1 MELGGFSK
9 PTGAKAAGTDFHP
22 NRLSL
27 FRGLHFVKIGVLDFL
42 SLVIG
47 VANIVSKGRP
57 FSADITHFRHSSPS
71 I

>member
-1 MELGGFSK
+1 MELGGFGD
-9 PTGAKAAGTDFHP
+9 PARTKAAGTDFHP

-47 VANIVSKGRP
+47 VAYIVSKGWP
-57 FSADITHFRHSSPS
+57 FSADITHSCHGNPS